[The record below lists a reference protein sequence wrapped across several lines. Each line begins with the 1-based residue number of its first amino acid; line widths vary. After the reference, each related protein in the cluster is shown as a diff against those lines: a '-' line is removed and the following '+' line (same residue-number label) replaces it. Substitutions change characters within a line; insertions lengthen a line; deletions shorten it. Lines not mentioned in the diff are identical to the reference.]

1 VLLPRAGFVIF
12 NYVIDT
18 HALFSIAV
26 FVFGIVVTEWASIAS
41 TLGVADYL
49 AARFGTEECAVEDDL
64 TDAQAAAL
72 STMAAAFNQT
82 CSDVLGEFK
91 GKASACDCE

>member
-1 VLLPRAGFVIF
+1 MGKHCKHTGGCRLF
-12 NYVIDT
+12 N
-18 HALFSIAV
+18 
-26 FVFGIVVTEWASIAS
+26 
-41 TLGVADYL
+41 L